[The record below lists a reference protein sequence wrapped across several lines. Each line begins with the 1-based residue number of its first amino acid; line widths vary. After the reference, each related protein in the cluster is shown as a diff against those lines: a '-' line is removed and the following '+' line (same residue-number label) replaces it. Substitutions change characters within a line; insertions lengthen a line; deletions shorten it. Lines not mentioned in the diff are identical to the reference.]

1 MLRRYASGSRRGRFG
16 GSPSE
21 HVSDRR
27 TDAVCVRVRDPACV
41 CVCVAL
47 LTTQGGMR
55 ATCEPLV
62 STQEIL
68 F

>member
-27 TDAVCVRVRDPACV
+27 TDAVCVSVRARA

-47 LTTQGGMR
+47 LTTQGGMT